1 MGIQRVTGSTGGR
14 VPECSKKPTVPAPL
28 EVTVPCGRQTCGLKV
43 QCRVAFVSKD
53 KDYCGLTG
61 ASDANFAW
69 EGRGGMLAG
78 GDTGKRGVRH
88 PQIRTAARAFQAEE
102 IRSS

>member
-1 MGIQRVTGSTGGR
+1 MGIQRVTGSTGSR
-14 VPECSKKPTVPAPL
+14 VPECSKKPTVSAPL
-28 EVTVPCGRQTCGLKV
+28 EVTVPWGRQTCGLKV

-53 KDYCGLTG
+53 KDCRGLTG
-61 ASDANFAW
+61 ASNANFAW
-69 EGRGGMLAG
+69 EGRGGTLAG
-78 GDTGKRGVRH
+78 GDTDKRGVRH